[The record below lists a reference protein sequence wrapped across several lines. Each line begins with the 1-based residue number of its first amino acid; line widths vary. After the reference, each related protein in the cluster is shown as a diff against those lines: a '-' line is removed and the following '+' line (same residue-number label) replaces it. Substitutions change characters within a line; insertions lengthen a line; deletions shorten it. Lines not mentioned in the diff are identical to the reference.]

1 MTFHVDIITLFPALF
16 PGPLDAS
23 LAGAARRRGV
33 WALSVHDLRQ
43 FGIGRHRAVDDTP
56 AGGGPGMVL
65 RADVVAAALDTC
77 LDASEIGRPRLM
89 MSPRGAPLTQ
99 QRVRQLAQGPGLAIL
114 CGRFEG
120 IDERVIAGRNL
131 EEVSIGDYI
140 LSGGEIAAFA
150 VVDACVRVLPGV
162 MGGAASMVEE
172 SFETGLLEYPH
183 YTRPRRFE
191 GQEIPEVLLCG
202 DHAKVAA
209 WRREQAL
216 KITQKRRPDLM
227 MRAKHSPTD
236 DTF

>member
-23 LAGAARRRGV
+23 LAGEARRSGV
-33 WALSVHDLRQ
+33 WSLQVHDLRQ
-43 FGIGRHRAVDDTP
+43 FGLGRHRAVDDRP

-77 LDASEIGRPRLM
+77 LGPTADGRPRLL

-99 QRVRQLAQGPGLAIL
+99 RRVRQLAQGAGLAIL

-120 IDERVIAGRNL
+120 IDERLIHGRNL

-150 VVDACVRVLPGV
+150 IVDACVRVLPGV
-162 MGGAASMVEE
+162 MGAAASMLEE
-172 SFETGLLEYPH
+172 SFETGLLEYPQF
-183 YTRPRRFE
+183 TRPRLWE
-191 GQEIPEVLLCG
+191 GHAIPEILLCG

-209 WRREQAL
+209 WRRTEAL
-216 KITQKRRPDLM
+216 KITQERRPDLM
-227 MRAKHSPTD
+227 AHGKARPD
-236 DTF
+236 

>member
-23 LAGAARRRGV
+23 LAGEARRGGV
-33 WALSVHDLRQ
+33 WSLQVHDLRQ
-43 FGIGRHRAVDDTP
+43 FGLGRHRAVDDRP

-77 LDASEIGRPRLM
+77 LVPPADGRPRLL

-99 QRVRQLAQGPGLAIL
+99 RRVRQLAQGAGLAIL

-120 IDERVIAGRNL
+120 IDERLIHGRNL

-150 VVDACVRVLPGV
+150 IVDACVRVLPGV
-162 MGGAASMVEE
+162 MGAAASMVEE
-172 SFETGLLEYPH
+172 SFETGLLEYPQF
-183 YTRPRRFE
+183 TRPRLWE
-191 GQEIPEVLLCG
+191 GHAIPEILLRG

-209 WRREQAL
+209 WRRTEAL
-216 KITQKRRPDLM
+216 KITQERRPDLM
-227 MRAKHSPTD
+227 THGKARPD
-236 DTF
+236 